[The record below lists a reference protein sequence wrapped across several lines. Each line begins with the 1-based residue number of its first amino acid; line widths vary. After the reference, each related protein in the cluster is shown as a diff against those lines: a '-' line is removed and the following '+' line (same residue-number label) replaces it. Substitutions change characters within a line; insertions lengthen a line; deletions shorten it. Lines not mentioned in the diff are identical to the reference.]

1 MRIDKPL
8 WHDGLIL
15 SQQHFQQQD
24 RWTEFALQQL
34 VAAAFADP
42 WGTLRVEVDEEA
54 LATGRLKLTRLKGP
68 FPRRHAFRHDG
79 G

>member
-24 RWTEFALQQL
+24 RWAEFALQQF

-42 WGTLRVEVDEEA
+42 WGEDA
-54 LATGRLKLTRLKGP
+54 
-68 FPRRHAFRHDG
+68 
-79 G
+79 